1 MARPPSTRLFWRS
14 LGAGR
19 VRVLAVGA
27 AGALA
32 LATPAAAQA
41 TASRLTVSVNA
52 GVQTSATGLSD
63 HFEFERDI
71 IESAT
76 VDVKYP
82 IQPGVLFDAGVIVR
96 LWKYFGAGAAVSRV
110 TGDGA
115 AQLDAQIPHP
125 LYLQQPRA
133 VSGEQKG
140 IKHAETG
147 VHLHLQYSIPIA
159 SRFTLVLSGGP
170 SRLSVEQDFVTDVLY
185 DQEYPYDEAT
195 FRSATTRRAK
205 ASVTGYNA
213 GADLRWMPGRIG
225 LGGMVRYTRGSVDLT
240 TENDRRI
247 LVRAGGV
254 QAGGG
259 IRIGF

>member
-1 MARPPSTRLFWRS
+1 MPRR
-14 LGAGR
+14 AGF
-19 VRVLAVGA
+19 LALCA
-27 AGALA
+27 AAALA

-71 IESAT
+71 ETAT

-96 LWKYFGAGAAVSRV
+96 LWKSLGAGVAVSRV
-110 TGDGA
+110 TGDGS
-115 AQLDAQIPHP
+115 AQVDAQIPHP

-133 VSGEQKG
+133 VSGEQEG
-140 IKHAETG
+140 ITHAETG
-147 VHLHLQYSIPIA
+147 VHLQVQYSIPIA

-170 SRLSVEQDFVTDVLY
+170 SRLDVEQEVVTGVLY

-195 FRSATTRRAK
+195 FRSATTRRSK
-205 ASVTGYNA
+205 ASVTGFNA

-225 LGGMVRYTRGSVDLT
+225 LGGLVRFTRGSVDLT
-240 TENDRRI
+240 TENNRRI
-247 LVRAGGV
+247 RVRAGGV
-254 QAGGG
+254 QVGGG